1 MTFLSKYLARTGRG
15 FNLLACAVV
24 IIMMLLSTADV
35 LLRLWGRPIPGTYEL
50 VGFLGTLV
58 VAFALA
64 FTSMEKGHIAVEI
77 LVERLPQRAQLA
89 IDAFGN
95 LMGMLLFGLIAYQ
108 AFIYAL
114 DIRKSGEVSLTLQLP
129 PYPFILGIAAGCAL
143 LALLLMVDFA
153 KSLQRTIR
161 G

>member
-1 MTFLSKYLARTGRG
+1 
-15 FNLLACAVV
+15 
-24 IIMMLLSTADV
+24 
-35 LLRLWGRPIPGTYEL
+35 
-50 VGFLGTLV
+50 
-58 VAFALA
+58 
-64 FTSMEKGHIAVEI
+64 MEKGHIAVEI